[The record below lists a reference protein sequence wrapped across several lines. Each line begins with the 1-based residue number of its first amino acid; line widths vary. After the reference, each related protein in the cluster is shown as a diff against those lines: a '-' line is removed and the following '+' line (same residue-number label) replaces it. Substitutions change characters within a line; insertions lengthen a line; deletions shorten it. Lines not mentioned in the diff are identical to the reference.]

1 MVCLPKESQN
11 LNLYVYELLKSGWN
25 MIVRVSVVRNWLVDD
40 TDSWGAQTTTT
51 ATATKTSLKKWSRAA
66 SNVACENIR
75 FSSLFAS
82 GGVSR
87 QTSPAAKSEEKRMFS
102 QATSN
107 VFAPILSRSIRQM
120 LVPNFWCWILNNS
133 VEVQEKIKKV
143 VVLSSLPPQTY
154 NYAFSRRSRAVTA
167 KNCTKKRHAR
177 TDLLFCQSK
186 PIFFFAVLV
195 DVALVVAQAR
205 YWRFDNLCR
214 GHHRYGL
221 NTTQYHSFASRIFT
235 AEITAWLTDDLEAVN
250 MEERS

>member
-11 LNLYVYELLKSGWN
+11 NLYVYELLKSRWN
-25 MIVRVSVVRNWLVDD
+25 MIVRVSVFRNWLVDD
-40 TDSWGAQTTTT
+40 SDSWGAQTTTT

-120 LVPNFWCWILNNS
+120 LVPNFWSWILNDS

-143 VVLSSLPPQTY
+143 VVFSSLPPQTY

-167 KNCTKKRHAR
+167 KNCTKKRDAR

-186 PIFFFAVLV
+186 PISFLPFSLTSPWSLLKLAT
-195 DVALVVAQAR
+195 DVSITYAEVIINMDWTPLSTICLRQESSQPKSR
-205 YWRFDNLCR
+205 LDWQ
-214 GHHRYGL
+214 
-221 NTTQYHSFASRIFT
+221 TT
-235 AEITAWLTDDLEAVN
+235 
-250 MEERS
+250 